1 VKECLVSSPKRALQ
15 LHELAAAQGNVR
27 GQILLGWSYLS
38 GDGAMVNDETV
49 AQWYRRAAEQG
60 HPDAQFNLGAINYN
74 GSGVAQSDKEAV
86 RWHCLGAAQGNA
98 GALHGLGVCS
108 ENGHGVP
115 QDNGDAVEALR
126 YFKRA
131 AAKGHGEAAAAVG
144 ALEARRE

>member
-60 HPDAQFNLGAINYN
+60 YPQAQKNLGELCQAAQSYDEALKWFNLAAAQGDLDALFNLGMCHAN
-74 GSGVAQSDKEAV
+74 GQGVLRD
-86 RWHCLGAAQGNA
+86 
-98 GALHGLGVCS
+98 
-108 ENGHGVP
+108 
-115 QDNGDAVEALR
+115 DDAALR
-126 YFKRA
+126 LYKRA
-131 AAKGHGEAAAAVG
+131 AAEGHADAAEAVAE
-144 ALEARRE
+144 LEAILNRPC